1 MNLRRVRG
9 PLVAVITTM
18 LLAGGGSVALAT
30 DPSSAP
36 ASAGTAAEQPETS
49 GPDTDLVESGDQSG
63 ADDAAEANDPAEAD
77 AGAPDTDNVQEEVE
91 DTGGA
96 PD

>member
-1 MNLRRVRG
+1 MYLRRLRG
-9 PLVAVITTM
+9 PLVAAISTM
-18 LLAGGGSVALAT
+18 LLAGGSVALAT
-30 DPSSAP
+30 DPSVAP
-36 ASAGTAAEQPETS
+36 ASAGTAAEEPETS
-49 GPDTDLVESGDQSG
+49 GPDTDLVEFEDESG

-91 DTGGA
+91 EEGGA